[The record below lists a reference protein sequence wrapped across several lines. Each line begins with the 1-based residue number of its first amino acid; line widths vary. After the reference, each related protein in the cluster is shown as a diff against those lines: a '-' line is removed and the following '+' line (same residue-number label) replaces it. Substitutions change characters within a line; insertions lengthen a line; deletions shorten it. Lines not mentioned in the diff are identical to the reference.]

1 MGFFSKVFKKVKKGF
16 KSIGKGIKSAFKKI
30 GKFMGKIGIIGQL
43 ALMFTPVGAMMGN
56 FFASIGQAAGG
67 VFSKIVGKAAVQ
79 GAAGSGLL
87 GSSSAILRG
96 AGTVLKAA
104 GNFAKAGHSAF
115 RTVTD
120 GISSFVGEF
129 SKTALKKIPGMER
142 LMPSLGDAS
151 DSFFA
156 GPNSAWSKVQGE
168 VMKNANAVVSNFNE
182 AIGVKPAPAT
192 TTPVK
197 ATADVASKT
206 GYGDDGL
213 GLDSDYAKQIQAR
226 INAGQ
231 SNLTASTSNVV
242 PDPQALKSSLLDPKG
257 TQALEFN
264 QKAFDDA
271 ISKGFKGMQE
281 IDASGFNQTALKEG
295 VSKAT
300 DMLID
305 EASEKSF
312 ITKFG
317 ERTMEAVRS
326 IPEKV
331 LEAPEK
337 FVENID
343 QSIQK
348 SLDTKAMQAI
358 GLQDKPVYQTTAY
371 QSYVPEFTPAPAGS
385 YSSPEINDRAMQ
397 VQLGGTNFYNQVPFG
412 AGANFYVQTMSR
424 GIGGTA

>member
-129 SKTALKKIPGMER
+129 SKTALKKIPGMEK
-142 LMPSLGDAS
+142 LMPSLKDAS

-156 GPNSAWSKVQGE
+156 GENSAWNKVQNTVAEKGSE
-168 VMKNANAVVSNFNE
+168 ILKSFDE
-182 AIGVKPAPAT
+182 DIGIKAKPETA
-192 TTPVK
+192 TPVK
-197 ATADVASKT
+197 VAEPSATTKAVSTTPEFGPLREGYSGASVT
-206 GYGDDGL
+206 D
-213 GLDSDYAKQIQAR
+213 
-226 INAGQ
+226 
-231 SNLTASTSNVV
+231 T
-242 PDPQALKSSLLDPKG
+242 SLLSPPQMSPIKG
-257 TQALEFN
+257 AVQASP
-264 QKAFDDA
+264 A
-271 ISKGFKGMQE
+271 INPITGKPYDLSNRLSGKITEQVADSSEGF
-281 IDASGFNQTALKEG
+281 F
-295 VSKAT
+295 
-300 DMLID
+300 
-305 EASEKSF
+305 
-312 ITKFG
+312 TKLG

-348 SLDTKAMQAI
+348 GLDTKAMQAI

>member
-1 MGFFSKVFKKVKKGF
+1 MGFFSKIVKKVKKGF

-129 SKTALKKIPGMER
+129 SKTALKKIPGMEK
-142 LMPSLGDAS
+142 LMPSLKDAS
-151 DSFFA
+151 DDFFA
-156 GPNSAWSKVQGE
+156 GENSAWNKVQDTVAQKGSE
-168 VMKNANAVVSNFNE
+168 ILKSFDE
-182 AIGVKPAPAT
+182 DIGVTAKPETA
-192 TTPVK
+192 TPVK
-197 ATADVASKT
+197 AAEPSTTT
-206 GYGDDGL
+206 G
-213 GLDSDYAKQIQAR
+213 
-226 INAGQ
+226 
-231 SNLTASTSNVV
+231 V
-242 PDPQALKSSLLDPKG
+242 SSATP
-257 TQALEFN
+257 EF
-264 QKAFDDA
+264 
-271 ISKGFKGMQE
+271 GP
-281 IDASGFNQTALKEG
+281 LKEG
-295 VSKAT
+295 YSGASVT
-300 DMLID
+300 DTSLLSPPQMSPI
-305 EASEKSF
+305 EGAVQASPTINPITGKPYDLSNRLSGKVAGQVADSSEGF
-312 ITKFG
+312 LTKFG
-317 ERTMEAVRS
+317 QRTMEAVRS
-326 IPEKV
+326 VPEKV
-331 LEAPEK
+331 LEMPEK
-337 FVENID
+337 FVENIGGST
-343 QSIQK
+343 QQALETKTMQK
-348 SLDTKAMQAI
+348 F
-358 GLQDKPVYQTTAY
+358 GLQDKPVQNIYQTGV
-371 QSYVPEFTPAPAGS
+371 YVPEFTTAPAGS
-385 YSSPEINDRAMQ
+385 YGSPEINDRAMQ

>member
-1 MGFFSKVFKKVKKGF
+1 MGFFSKIVKKVKKGF
-16 KSIGKGIKSAFKKI
+16 KSIGKGIKSAFKKF

-56 FFASIGQAAGG
+56 FFAGIGQAAGG

-156 GPNSAWSKVQGE
+156 GENSAWNKVQDTVAQKGSE
-168 VMKNANAVVSNFNE
+168 ILKSFDE
-182 AIGVKPAPAT
+182 DIGVKAKPET
-192 TTPVK
+192 STPVK

-206 GYGDDGL
+206 GYGNDGL
-213 GLDSDYAKQIQAR
+213 GLDSDYAKQIQAQ
-226 INAGQ
+226 IDAGQ

-264 QKAFDDA
+264 QKTFDDA

-281 IDASGFNQTALKEG
+281 IDASGFNQTAFKEG

-300 DMLID
+300 GMLVD

-317 ERTMEAVRS
+317 ERTMAAVRS

-348 SLDTKAMQAI
+348 GLDTKAMQAI
-358 GLQDKPVYQTTAY
+358 GLQDKPVQNIYQTGV
-371 QSYVPEFTPAPAGS
+371 YVPEFTTAPAGS
-385 YSSPEINDRAMQ
+385 YGSPEINDRAMQ